1 MHIALISFEYA
12 GTAHGG
18 GIGTYVRNAARMLAG
33 LGHDVEVFCAGD
45 GELPASE
52 DGIRVETVIAER
64 ARFAEVIRT
73 PFAQR
78 HRERPFDVIEGPE
91 YGADAAGIRADWP
104 NLPLIV
110 RLHTPS
116 SMISAINHSYVGI
129 SSKLRFIAGG
139 LRRGQFPK
147 PYWRAVSDSSDPER
161 RHTLDAD
168 LVVAPSQAIL
178 TRLIPE
184 WEIPTLRNMV
194 VPNVFVPPPDLLA
207 IAPGP
212 SAKTVLFLGKLEV
225 RKGVIELAQ
234 SVPAV
239 IEDVPD
245 ASFIMVGRSLP
256 MPGRDV
262 AVADLMWRAYRQ
274 AAGRVTHLGGVPYP
288 DIPALLGR
296 ASIAVFP
303 SVWEN
308 FPNVALEAMAAGRAV
323 VASSA
328 GGMAEMIEHGRTG
341 LLVPPRDPKAIA
353 AALIH
358 LLRNPEQAA
367 EMGRAARAHVLAAYG
382 PAAIGPLHEESLR
395 RAIALA
401 QSRRLSCSA

>member
-1 MHIALISFEYA
+1 M
-12 GTAHGG
+12 
-18 GIGTYVRNAARMLAG
+18 
-33 LGHDVEVFCAGD
+33 
-45 GELPASE
+45 
-52 DGIRVETVIAER
+52 
-64 ARFAEVIRT
+64 
-73 PFAQR
+73 
-78 HRERPFDVIEGPE
+78 RPFDVIEGPE
-91 YGADAAGIRADWP
+91 YGADAAGIRQDWP
-104 NLPLIV
+104 DIPLIV

-116 SMISAINHSYVGI
+116 SVINSINSSYVGI
-129 SSKLRFIAGG
+129 GSKLRYLAGG
-139 LRRGQFPK
+139 LRRGQLPK
-147 PYWRAVSDSSDPER
+147 PYWREVADRSDPER

-178 TRLIPE
+178 TRLSEE
-184 WEIPTLRNMV
+184 WGLPSSRSMV
-194 VPNVFVPPPDLLA
+194 VPNVFVPPSDLLGLVP
-207 IAPGP
+207 APQV
-212 SAKTVLFLGKLEV
+212 KTVLFVGKLEV

-239 IEDVPD
+239 IKNVPD
-245 ASFIMVGRSLP
+245 AAFIMVGRSLP

-262 AVADLMWRAYRQ
+262 AVADVMWSAYRR
-274 AAGRVTHLGGVPYP
+274 AAGRVTHLGGVPYE
-288 DIPALLGR
+288 DIPALLAR

-358 LLRNPEQAA
+358 LLRDPELAA
-367 EMGRAARAHVLAAYG
+367 EMGRAARAHVVASYG
-382 PAAIGPLHEESLR
+382 PATIGPLHEASLR
-395 RAIALA
+395 RTIALA
-401 QSRRLSCSA
+401 QSRRLGLSA